1 MKLIWKSSIWIT
13 YIRSFLKKGYTV
25 IIYQSVGHFILLQ
38 VDHQNSAYR
47 DNILLGFYRSC
58 FSINLLQ
65 LSLVLN
71 KNKMYEKRYKEFYK
85 WSIATTFRWNFWKY
99 YSVYW
104 FIALLVKYKGLSQWG
119 FSTRICIKSLLS
131 TSLRK
136 FPGFSSKQ
144 CIHFH

>member
-13 YIRSFLKKGYTV
+13 YIWSFLKKGYTV

-85 WSIATTFRWNFWKY
+85 WSIATTFRWNSWKY
-99 YSVYW
+99 YSVYR
-104 FIALLVKYKGLSQWG
+104 FIALLVKYK
-119 FSTRICIKSLLS
+119 FSTRICIKSFLS
-131 TSLRK
+131 TSLRN

-144 CIHFH
+144 YIHFH